1 MTVITQPQASE
12 LFRTAPDRWVDVGNG
27 EVALRQ
33 VGVGPDV
40 LLVHGWPVSGATWR
54 RLLPYLAPH
63 VRCHVVDLV
72 GAGDSTFDRSVRLDL
87 DGHALALRRVVD
99 ALGTRDVAVVGH
111 NSGGLIARHALADDN
126 RVRGWALID
135 TEQPQGASWRFAA
148 FVQMRRVPR
157 FETLLAFALQR
168 PAIRRSR
175 AVLGDAF
182 ADRRLIDG
190 EFAEFFL
197 DPLVGDADRMWAAGE
212 LLRNFDL
219 DALTA
224 LGSLHAKMTAPVQLV
239 WGSDDPFFPLAWT
252 REMAAGF
259 GGETHVHVVD
269 GGRLFVHEEF
279 PHQVADA
286 ILPTLVGGP

>member
-1 MTVITQPQASE
+1 MTVITQAQASE
-12 LFRTAPDRWVDVGNG
+12 LFRTTPDRWVDVGNG

-111 NSGGLIARHALADDN
+111 NSGGLIARHAFADDT

-135 TEQPQGASWRFAA
+135 TEQPQGASWRFSA

-157 FETLLAFALQR
+157 FESLLAFALQR

-197 DPLVGDADRMWAAGE
+197 DPLVGDGDRLWAAGE

-219 DALTA
+219 DALAA
-224 LGSLHAKMTAPVQLV
+224 LGSLHARMTAPVQLV

-252 REMAAGF
+252 HEMAAGF
-259 GGETHVHVVD
+259 GGEAHVHVVD

-279 PHQVADA
+279 PDQVADA
-286 ILPTLVGGP
+286 LLPTLVGGP